1 MERPFEVFMNFFN
14 VTIDFLKYFISFNIL
29 CWGPGPFAPWAWP
42 EVWLLRTCA
51 WLDVIPTNFASR
63 GRSSLTSSVTT
74 TPSQVG
80 YSPLCLP
87 LWPYVNQHLKQ
98 RRCIATILWQFTSHL
113 TVYHTSESHRDHV
126 STKDNTEMDT
136 VCAPFTQKQKN
147 CNWYLFFTNLI
158 NITTFVLEFG
168 GALRFWCWNKKYYSS
183 ILIFLL
189 PNPS

>member
-1 MERPFEVFMNFFN
+1 MLRSGTVCTLSMARGLTPAYLRLAGRHSNQLRFQRALFPDEQRDNY
-14 VTIDFLKYFISFNIL
+14 TIT
-29 CWGPGPFAPWAWP
+29 G
-42 EVWLLRTCA
+42 T
-51 WLDVIPTNFASR
+51 
-63 GRSSLTSSVTT
+63 
-74 TPSQVG
+74 
-80 YSPLCLP
+80 

-158 NITTFVLEFG
+158 NITIFVLEFG